1 MLIVQLYIG
10 FQGRCGP
17 VVAAHVRL
25 DSPHWRQP
33 MVPPRFP
40 IFSMS
45 NPLSA
50 HGASDKSAKPAF
62 PASLAPMALPAFF
75 VLLWSTGFIV
85 AKFGLPYAPP
95 LTFLLLRFLGVLVIL
110 LPLVLVL
117 RAPWPVGQFR
127 QIAVAGIL
135 MQAGY
140 LAGVWCAIKLGMPAG
155 LSALIV
161 GMQPV
166 LTACAAPLIG
176 ESVRPRQWLGLF
188 FGLLGV
194 ALVVYAKI
202 DLVGLTLESVL
213 LCVFA
218 LLSMT
223 AGTMYQ
229 KRHCPQF
236 DLRTGTVVQFAAS
249 IVVVLPFA
257 LYYEGLDL
265 ALSNV
270 QWTSNF
276 IGALLWSVLVLSI
289 GAIFLLFALIRR
301 SDATKVTGLLYLT
314 PPTTAVMAWLMFGEA
329 FNMLGIAGM
338 LVAVI
343 GVVFV
348 VKK

>member
-1 MLIVQLYIG
+1 M
-10 FQGRCGP
+10 
-17 VVAAHVRL
+17 
-25 DSPHWRQP
+25 
-33 MVPPRFP
+33 
-40 IFSMS
+40 
-45 NPLSA
+45 
-50 HGASDKSAKPAF
+50 
-62 PASLAPMALPAFF
+62 
-75 VLLWSTGFIV
+75 

-110 LPLVLVL
+110 LPLVLLL

-202 DLVGLTLESVL
+202 NLVGLTVESVL

-265 ALSNV
+265 HFSNV
-270 QWTSNF
+270 QWTANF

-301 SDATKVTGLLYLT
+301 SDAT
-314 PPTTAVMAWLMFGEA
+314 
-329 FNMLGIAGM
+329 
-338 LVAVI
+338 
-343 GVVFV
+343 
-348 VKK
+348 